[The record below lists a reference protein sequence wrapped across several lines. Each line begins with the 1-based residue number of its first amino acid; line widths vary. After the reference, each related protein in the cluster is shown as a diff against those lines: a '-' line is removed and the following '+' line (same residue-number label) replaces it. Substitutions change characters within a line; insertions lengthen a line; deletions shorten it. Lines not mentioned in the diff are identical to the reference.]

1 MGDLETHHKFLEIPC
16 GRKLLRVLIFAIF
29 SVIRK
34 NNFLPKKIRKKSN
47 YCKSLLQSIYDY
59 AALKNRICQACLF
72 VFVIDSQR
80 RVILHSVRT
89 PQYCLKTKVSFHIAL
104 NSIYKNENIIDD

>member
-29 SVIRK
+29 PVIRK
-34 NNFLPKKIRKKSN
+34 NKFTPKKKNN

-59 AALKNRICQACLF
+59 AALKNRICQAYLVF
-72 VFVIDSQR
+72 VFVIDWQR
-80 RVILHSVRT
+80 RVILYRVRT
-89 PQYCLKTKVSFHIAL
+89 P
-104 NSIYKNENIIDD
+104 

>member
-29 SVIRK
+29 PVIRK
-34 NNFLPKKIRKKSN
+34 NKLTPKKKKQKNN

-59 AALKNRICQACLF
+59 AALKNRICRQAYLF
-72 VFVIDSQR
+72 VFVID
-80 RVILHSVRT
+80 
-89 PQYCLKTKVSFHIAL
+89 
-104 NSIYKNENIIDD
+104 

>member
-29 SVIRK
+29 PVIRK

-72 VFVIDSQR
+72 VFVID
-80 RVILHSVRT
+80 
-89 PQYCLKTKVSFHIAL
+89 
-104 NSIYKNENIIDD
+104 